1 MNKAKTKHAV
11 EVMQA
16 YLDGKSIEYQPI
28 IALGH
33 EPWNAVGGKADFFW
47 DWRKFNYR
55 VKPAPRT
62 FKVWARGNDI
72 YPYHE
77 TQEISLWQSSKW
89 KLIEVVEKIP

>member
-16 YLDGKSIEYQPI
+16 YLDGKPIEYQRN
-28 IALGH
+28 ALDH

-55 VKPAPRT
+55 VKPEPRT
-62 FKVWARGNDI
+62 FRVWIRENSI
-72 YPYHE
+72 YAYHE
-77 TQEISLWQSSKW
+77 SHVIKSWQSSGW
-89 KLIEVVEKIP
+89 KLIEVMEKLS